1 LDRQFVQDLEWL
13 LRATSS
19 PSQEA
24 ELRISDSEED
34 VIVSFMQILTDGF
47 TSTLRPN
54 AVTA

>member
-1 LDRQFVQDLEWL
+1 MADLRHKQPL
-13 LRATSS
+13 AGSRVAHLG
-19 PSQEA
+19 
-24 ELRISDSEED
+24 LSDSEED